1 MILVTGATGFIGRA
15 LTGALD
21 HAGHEW
27 RAYSGR
33 MSDTPTLRDELE
45 GVTTVIHLAGAEAR
59 GNRRLLQAVDV
70 EGTQRLIEEARRA
83 GVQRLIVPS
92 RLNADPHSIHPLLR
106 ARGEVERLVARGGIP
121 YTIVRTAT
129 LFGRDDRFSE
139 IILSLAI
146 WSWPVAWLPAAG
158 KTPLQ
163 PLWVED
169 YAYCLVNSLARPD
182 LIDRTITVAGAE
194 RLSYG
199 EVVRAILNIAGRPRI
214 LLPLPLKLARRSAWL
229 LLSWWRWPPAG
240 RFFMD
245 RFSASE
251 VTDLDAAQRL
261 FGLHPARFGETITYL
276 NRKGMRWRLFR
287 K

>member
-1 MILVTGATGFIGRA
+1 MILVTGASGFVGRS
-15 LTGALD
+15 LTRSLD

-33 MSDTPTLRDELE
+33 LSDAQTLRDELE
-45 GVTTVIHLAGAEAR
+45 GVTTVIHLAGVEAR
-59 GNRRLLQAVDV
+59 GNKRLLQWVDV
-70 EGTQRLIEEARRA
+70 EGTQRLIEAARRA
-83 GVQRLIVPS
+83 GVGRLIVPS
-92 RLNADPHSIHPLLR
+92 RLHADANSIHPLLR
-106 ARGEVERLVARGGIP
+106 AKGEVERLVSRSGIP
-121 YTIVRTAT
+121 YTIVRAT
-129 LFGRDDRFSE
+129 SLFGRDDRFSE

-158 KTPLQ
+158 KIPLQ

-194 RLSYG
+194 RLSYR
-199 EVVRAILNIAGRPRI
+199 EVVRASLNVAGRPRI

-245 RFSASE
+245 RFSAPE
-251 VTDLDAAQRL
+251 VTDLDAVQRL

-287 K
+287 R

>member
-1 MILVTGATGFIGRA
+1 MILVTGASGFVGRS
-15 LTGALD
+15 LTRSLD

-33 MSDTPTLRDELE
+33 LNDAQTLRDELE
-45 GVTTVIHLAGAEAR
+45 GVTTVIHLAGVEAR
-59 GNRRLLQAVDV
+59 GNKRLLQWVDV
-70 EGTQRLIEEARRA
+70 EGTQRLIEAARRA
-83 GVQRLIVPS
+83 GVGRLIVPS
-92 RLNADPHSIHPLLR
+92 RLHADANSIHPLLR
-106 ARGEVERLVARGGIP
+106 AKGEVERLVSRSGIP
-121 YTIVRTAT
+121 YTIVRAT
-129 LFGRDDRFSE
+129 SLFGRDDRFSE

-194 RLSYG
+194 RLSYR
-199 EVVRAILNIAGRPRI
+199 EVVRAILNVAGRPRI

-245 RFSASE
+245 RFSAPE
-251 VTDLDAAQRL
+251 VTDLDAVQRL

-287 K
+287 R

>member
-1 MILVTGATGFIGRA
+1 MILVTGASGFVGRS
-15 LTGALD
+15 LTRSLD

-33 MSDTPTLRDELE
+33 LSDAQTLRGELE
-45 GVTTVIHLAGAEAR
+45 GVTTVIHLAGVEAR
-59 GNRRLLQAVDV
+59 GNKRLLQWVDV
-70 EGTQRLIEEARRA
+70 EGTQRLIEAARRA
-83 GVQRLIVPS
+83 GVGRLIVPS
-92 RLNADPHSIHPLLR
+92 RLHADANSIHPLLR
-106 ARGEVERLVARGGIP
+106 AKGEVERLVSRSGIP
-121 YTIVRTAT
+121 YTIVRAT
-129 LFGRDDRFSE
+129 SLFGRDDRFSE

-194 RLSYG
+194 RLSYR
-199 EVVRAILNIAGRPRI
+199 EVVRAILNVAGRPRI

-245 RFSASE
+245 RFSAPE
-251 VTDLDAAQRL
+251 VTDLDAVQRL

-287 K
+287 R

>member
-1 MILVTGATGFIGRA
+1 MILVTGATGFIGRS
-15 LTGALD
+15 LTRALD
-21 HAGHEW
+21 HAGHPW

-33 MSDTPTLRDELE
+33 MSDAQTLRDELA
-45 GVTTVIHLAGAEAR
+45 GVTAIIHLAGAEAR
-59 GNRRLLQAVDV
+59 GNRRLLQVVDV

-92 RLNADPHSIHPLLR
+92 RLNANPHAIHPLLR
-106 ARGEVERLVARGGIP
+106 AKGEIERLVARGGVP
-121 YTIVRTAT
+121 YTIVRAAS

-146 WSWPVAWLPAAG
+146 WSWPVVWLPAGG

-169 YAYCLVNSLARPD
+169 YAYCLVNALGRPD
-182 LIDRTITVAGAE
+182 LVGRTVAVAGAE
-194 RLSYG
+194 RLSYR
-199 EVVRAILNIAGRPRI
+199 EVVHAILNVAGRPRV
-214 LLPLPLKLARRSAWL
+214 LLPLPLKLSRRSAWL

-245 RFSASE
+245 RFSAPE
-251 VTDLDAAQRL
+251 VTDLDAMQRYFAL
-261 FGLHPARFGETITYL
+261 QPARFGETITYL
-276 NRKGMRWRLFR
+276 NRRGMRWRLFR

>member
-1 MILVTGATGFIGRA
+1 MILITGATGFIGRA

-21 HAGHEW
+21 HAGRPW

-33 MSDTPTLRDELE
+33 LDDAQTLRDELE

-59 GNRRLLQAVDV
+59 GNRRLLQVVDV
-70 EGTQRLIEEARRA
+70 EGTQRLIEEGRRA
-83 GVQRLIVPS
+83 GVQHLIVPS
-92 RLNADPHSIHPLLR
+92 RLNANPHAIHPLLR
-106 ARGEVERLVARGGIP
+106 AKGEVERLVARGGIP
-121 YTIVRTAT
+121 YTIVRAAT

-146 WSWPVAWLPAAG
+146 WSWPVVWLPGGG

-169 YAYCLVNSLARPD
+169 YAYCLVSALGRPD
-182 LIDRTITVAGAE
+182 LVGRTVAVAGAE
-194 RLSYG
+194 RLSYR
-199 EVVRAILNIAGRPRI
+199 EVVRAILNVGGRQRI
-214 LLPLPLKLARRSAWL
+214 LLPLPLKLTRRLAWL

-245 RFSASE
+245 RFSAPE
-251 VTDLDAAQRL
+251 VTDLDATQHL

-276 NRKGMRWRLFR
+276 NRRGMRWRLFR
-287 K
+287 R

>member
-33 MSDTPTLRDELE
+33 MSDAPTLRDELE
-45 GVTTVIHLAGAEAR
+45 GVTTIIHLAGAEAR
-59 GNRRLLQAVDV
+59 GNRRLLQVVDV

-106 ARGEVERLVARGGIP
+106 AKGEVERLVARGGIP

-129 LFGRDDRFSE
+129 LFGRGDRFSE

-146 WSWPVAWLPAAG
+146 WSWPVVWLPSGG
-158 KTPLQ
+158 KMPLQ

-169 YAYCLVNSLARPD
+169 YAYCLVSALGRPD
-182 LIDRTITVAGAE
+182 LIGRTVAVAGAE
-194 RLSYG
+194 RLSYR
-199 EVVRAILNIAGRPRI
+199 EVVHAILNVAGRQRI
-214 LLPLPLKLARRSAWL
+214 LLPLPTKLVRRLSWL

-245 RFSASE
+245 RFSAPE

-276 NRKGMRWRLFR
+276 NRRGMRWRLFR
-287 K
+287 R

>member
-33 MSDTPTLRDELE
+33 MSDAPTLRDELE
-45 GVTTVIHLAGAEAR
+45 GVTTIIHLAGAEAR
-59 GNRRLLQAVDV
+59 GNRRLLQVVDV

-92 RLNADPHSIHPLLR
+92 RLNADPHSINPLLR
-106 ARGEVERLVARGGIP
+106 AKGEVERLVARGGIP

-129 LFGRDDRFSE
+129 LFGRGDRFSE

-146 WSWPVAWLPAAG
+146 WSWPVVWLPSGG
-158 KTPLQ
+158 KMPLQ

-169 YAYCLVNSLARPD
+169 YAYCLVSALGRPD
-182 LIDRTITVAGAE
+182 LIGRTVAVAGAE
-194 RLSYG
+194 RLSYR
-199 EVVRAILNIAGRPRI
+199 EVVHAILNVAGRQRI
-214 LLPLPLKLARRSAWL
+214 LLPLPTKLVRRLSWL

-245 RFSASE
+245 RFSAPE
-251 VTDLDAAQRL
+251 VTDLDAMQHL
-261 FGLHPARFGETITYL
+261 FGLQPARFGETITYL
-276 NRKGMRWRLFR
+276 NRRGMRWRLFR
-287 K
+287 R

>member
-1 MILVTGATGFIGRA
+1 MILVTGATGLIGRA

-21 HAGHEW
+21 HAGYAW

-33 MSDTPTLRDELE
+33 MSDAQTLRDELE

-59 GNRRLLQAVDV
+59 GNRRLLQVVDV

-92 RLNADPHSIHPLLR
+92 RLNADPHAIHPLLR
-106 ARGEVERLVARGGIP
+106 AKGEVERLVARGGIP

-146 WSWPVAWLPAAG
+146 WSWPVVWLPGGG

-169 YAYCLVNSLARPD
+169 YAYCLVSALGRPD
-182 LIDRTITVAGAE
+182 LIGRTVAVAGAE
-194 RLSYG
+194 RLSYR
-199 EVVRAILNIAGRPRI
+199 EVVQAILNVAGRQRI
-214 LLPLPLKLARRSAWL
+214 LLPLPTKLTRRLAWL

-245 RFSASE
+245 RFSVPE
-251 VTDLDAAQRL
+251 VTDLDATQHL
-261 FGLHPARFGETITYL
+261 FGLPPARFGETITYL
-276 NRKGMRWRLFR
+276 NRRGMRWRLFR
-287 K
+287 R

>member
-33 MSDTPTLRDELE
+33 MSDAPTLRDELE
-45 GVTTVIHLAGAEAR
+45 GVTTIIHLAGAEAR
-59 GNRRLLQAVDV
+59 GNRRLLQVVDV

-106 ARGEVERLVARGGIP
+106 AKGEVERLVARGGIP

-129 LFGRDDRFSE
+129 LFGRGDRFSE

-146 WSWPVAWLPAAG
+146 WSWPVVWLPSGG
-158 KTPLQ
+158 KMPLQ

-169 YAYCLVNSLARPD
+169 YAYCLVSALGRPD
-182 LIDRTITVAGAE
+182 LIGRTVAVAGAE
-194 RLSYG
+194 RLSYR
-199 EVVRAILNIAGRPRI
+199 EVVHAILNVAGRQRV
-214 LLPLPLKLARRSAWL
+214 LLPLPTKLVRRLSWL

-245 RFSASE
+245 RFSAPE
-251 VTDLDAAQRL
+251 VTDLDAMQHL

-276 NRKGMRWRLFR
+276 NRRGMRWRLFR
-287 K
+287 R